1 MDAIGN
7 PYTPNA
13 GSRPAELA
21 GREPELEQFRV
32 LVGRLKHGA
41 TEQSLVIEGLRG
53 VGKTVLLNA
62 FEDLAENENFL
73 TFYHELTPDSNLVA
87 DLARDAETALG
98 RLKLTERAGR
108 QIRSAFGH
116 LKAIKLTGPAD
127 FGLEVDLSGI
137 NEGVLTAD
145 LTELLLQLGAAAGSK
160 KRGVAFFLD
169 ELQFVEETQY
179 RAMISALHRCTQ
191 KQMPVTVAAAGLPQ
205 IPRLSGE
212 ARSYAERLFDFPT
225 IANLDAESAR
235 RALTGPARKLKVEY
249 TEEAVSEALAWTAGY
264 PFYIQQLGKHTWNL
278 AEGSPIAIDDIEAAK
293 PAAQASLD
301 RSIYAVR
308 IQRATTTQ
316 QRYMRAM
323 AELGDGPYR
332 SGAVAS
338 KLGKTVGAL
347 SVIRQELINKG
358 LIYSTKQYGY
368 VDFTIPRFAE
378 YMRRYM
384 PYRRP
389 RKSKKS

>member
-1 MDAIGN
+1 VDPIGN

-32 LVGRLKHGA
+32 LVGRLRQGA
-41 TEQSLVIEGLRG
+41 TEQSLVIKGLRG

-73 TFYHELTPDSNLVA
+73 TFYHELTPDSNLVE

-108 QIRSAFGH
+108 QVRSAFGH

-127 FGLEVDLSGI
+127 FGLEVDLRGI
-137 NEGVLTAD
+137 NEGALTAD
-145 LTELLLQLGAAAGSK
+145 LTELLLQLGAAARAK
-160 KRGVAFFLD
+160 KRGIAFFLD

-191 KQMPVTVAAAGLPQ
+191 KQAPVTVAAAGLPL
-205 IPRLSGE
+205 PRLSGE

-225 IANLDAESAR
+225 IASLDQESAQ
-235 RALTGPARKLKVEY
+235 RALTEPARKQKVEY
-249 TEEAVSEALAWTAGY
+249 TEDAVWEALAWTAGY
-264 PFYIQQLGKHTWNL
+264 PFSIQQLGKHAWNL
-278 AEGSPIAIDDIEAAK
+278 AEGSPITLEDIEAAK
-293 PAAQASLD
+293 PVAQESLD

-308 IQRATTTQ
+308 IQRTTTNQ

-323 AELGDGPYR
+323 AELGEGPYR

-347 SVIRQELINKG
+347 SVVRQDLINKG
-358 LIYSTKQYGY
+358 LIYSTEQYGH
-368 VDFTIPRFAE
+368 VDFTVPRFAE

-384 PYRRP
+384 PHRGP
-389 RKSKKS
+389 RKPKKS